1 MPTSKTIKGGSLI
14 QCWVKKE
21 RSGYLTHKKTL
32 TCIQKD
38 TYISVEGGS
47 RVFRYKKGALEVT

>member
-14 QCWVKKE
+14 QHWVKKE
-21 RSGYLTHKKTL
+21 GSEYLTHKKTL
-32 TCIQKD
+32 THIEKG
-38 TYISVEGGS
+38 TYISVGGGS